1 MIKPLIFVS
10 TWKIKEGR
18 LEDYKQFAREFM
30 EHVKAKEP
38 QLIAFNMYFNEDET
52 EMTSIQVHPDAA
64 SMDFHLQV
72 LAKVIGEDMI
82 EWIDRADFLA
92 PKQFEIYG
100 TPSAKLLEANQ
111 PFVDAGISQ
120 SVKPLHF
127 AGFTRST
134 AG

>member
-1 MIKPLIFVS
+1 MSKPLIFVS
-10 TWKIKEGR
+10 TWKIREGR
-18 LEDYKQFAREFM
+18 LEGYKQFAKELM
-30 EHVKAKEP
+30 EHVKTREP

-64 SMDFHLQV
+64 SMDFHIQV

-82 EWIDRADFLA
+82 EWIDRTDFLK
-92 PKQFEIYG
+92 PKHIEIYG
-100 TPSAKLLEANQ
+100 PPSAKLLEADQ
-111 PFVDAGISQ
+111 PFVDAGIPQ